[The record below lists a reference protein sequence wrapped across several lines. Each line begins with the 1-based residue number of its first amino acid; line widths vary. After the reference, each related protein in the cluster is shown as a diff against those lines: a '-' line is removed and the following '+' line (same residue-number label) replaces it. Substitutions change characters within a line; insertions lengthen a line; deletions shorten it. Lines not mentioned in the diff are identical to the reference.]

1 MQLRS
6 PSAPVDGKVRRPVFT
21 QTLLAI
27 LFSTLLAH
35 AAATTDLGV
44 SRWPNERAAPDT
56 PAGAPIDEVD
66 RGESTLDVPSMERAK
81 EDRSGVDEPF
91 RGWARRTWII

>member
-1 MQLRS
+1 M
-6 PSAPVDGKVRRPVFT
+6 FT
-21 QTLLAI
+21 QTLLTI

-44 SRWPNERAAPDT
+44 SRGPDERAAPDT

-66 RGESTLDVPSMERAK
+66 RGASTLDVPSTERPPVAA
-81 EDRSGVDEPF
+81 PF